1 MSEGVVLQ
9 SNLALPLL
17 RRGKVRDLYDL
28 GEKLLIVSTDRIS
41 AFDVVLPTGI
51 PNKGEA
57 LNRLSTY
64 WFDVTKE
71 IVPNH
76 ILEVVDP
83 RTVIVK
89 KTKPIKV
96 EFIVRGYI
104 YGSTWEKYKREPS
117 IAGKSLPRGFE
128 KAEKL
133 PEPILTPTTKAEKGH
148 DVEMTSKQLADKVGR
163 QRADR
168 IEEICLKIYRKAS
181 KMADANGIIVADTKM
196 EFGLIDEQLILI
208 DELLTPDASRFWAKE
223 KYRIGEDQENFDKQY
238 VRDYLIDLGWNR
250 KPPAPQLPENII
262 TETSKRY
269 VMAFELLTGRKF

>member
-223 KYRIGEDQENFDKQY
+223 KYRIGEDQESFDKQY
-238 VRDYLIDLGWNR
+238 VRDYLMDLGWNR

>member
-96 EFIVRGYI
+96 EFILRGYI

-117 IAGKSLPRGFE
+117 IAGKSLPRGLE

-223 KYRIGEDQENFDKQY
+223 KYRIGEDQESFDKQY
-238 VRDYLIDLGWNR
+238 VRDYLINLGWNR

>member
-1 MSEGVVLQ
+1 MSEEVVLQ

-41 AFDVVLPTGI
+41 AFDVVLPSGI
-51 PNKGEA
+51 PKKGEA

-64 WFDVTKE
+64 WFNATKDV
-71 IVPNH
+71 IPNH
-76 ILEVVDP
+76 ILEVVDQ

-89 KTKPIKV
+89 KTNPIKV

-104 YGSTWEKYKREPS
+104 YGSTWEQYKRES
-117 IAGKSLPRGFE
+117 SVAGKSLPRGLE
-128 KAEKL
+128 KAERL

-148 DVEMTSKQLADKVGR
+148 DIEMNSKQVGEKVGK

-168 IEEICLKIYRKAS
+168 IEDICLKIYSKAS
-181 KMADANGIIVADTKM
+181 KMAEANDIIIADTKM

-208 DELLTPDASRFWAKE
+208 DELLTPDASRFWDKE
-223 KYRIGEDQENFDKQY
+223 KYKIGEDQESFDKQY
-238 VRDYLIDLGWNR
+238 VRDYLTDLGWNR

-262 TETSKRY
+262 AETSKKY
-269 VMAFELLTGRKF
+269 VMAYELLTGRRF